1 VRPGLNLP
9 TYKALQKL
17 VTFSH
22 RRGFIAQ
29 LTLDISSS
37 PSSNFAYN
45 RKAQKTFIRFER
57 GRMPTLILSNEQVVE
72 LVKQL
77 SVEQQVEVFR
87 FLLLQQWSQ
96 WESLSRYG
104 VDRVRLVAQERGCNW
119 DAMSEEERESLIDD
133 IVHEE

>member
-1 VRPGLNLP
+1 
-9 TYKALQKL
+9 
-17 VTFSH
+17 
-22 RRGFIAQ
+22 
-29 LTLDISSS
+29 
-37 PSSNFAYN
+37 
-45 RKAQKTFIRFER
+45 
-57 GRMPTLILSNEQVVE
+57 MPTLILSNEQVVE

-104 VDRVRLVAQERGCNW
+104 VDRVRLIAQERGCNW
-119 DAMSEEERESLIDD
+119 DEMSEEERESLIDR